1 MSPQLT
7 SAVQTMNPGR
17 NPSLRITS
25 PAPRDVWLD
34 TLKVDPDALV
44 TQSPAWLDSICSTG
58 LYEDASRL
66 YDNYEGRQWILPMVR
81 RKGRPES
88 LTSQASP
95 PSSWG
100 IGGVIAPGGATVEDV
115 KAVFSDLSTLPF
127 LRTTIR
133 PNPLHGSVWAAA
145 APAEVVAIPRIA
157 HVLDL
162 DGGFDHVWTK
172 RFNGKTRNKIRKA
185 EKAGLTIE
193 RDRSGELL
201 PVFYDLFLQSVSRW
215 AAKQHEPLWMA
226 RWRARRR
233 DPFTKF
239 ESISKAQGDSCRLW
253 IASYHGQ
260 PAAAILVL
268 QGANAHYTR
277 GAMNKDLAGPTLA
290 NYLLHRVAIEEACE
304 AGCRYY
310 HMGETGSSGSLA
322 QFKSQFGAEAF
333 AYAEYRLERVPI
345 SKLDQGL
352 RRIVKRIIGFR
363 DA

>member
-1 MSPQLT
+1 
-7 SAVQTMNPGR
+7 
-17 NPSLRITS
+17 
-25 PAPRDVWLD
+25 
-34 TLKVDPDALV
+34 
-44 TQSPAWLDSICSTG
+44 
-58 LYEDASRL
+58 
-66 YDNYEGRQWILPMVR
+66 
-81 RKGRPES
+81 
-88 LTSQASP
+88 
-95 PSSWG
+95 
-100 IGGVIAPGGATVEDV
+100 
-115 KAVFSDLSTLPF
+115 
-127 LRTTIR
+127 
-133 PNPLHGSVWAAA
+133 
-145 APAEVVAIPRIA
+145 VVAIPRIA

-233 DPFTKF
+233 DPITKF
-239 ESISKAQGDSCRLW
+239 ESISKALGDSLRLW
-253 IASYHGQ
+253 IARYHGQ
-260 PAAAILVL
+260 PAAAVLVL

-322 QFKSQFGAEAF
+322 QFKTQFGAEAF

-352 RRIVKRIIGFR
+352 RRIVKRIIGFQ